1 MASSLS
7 MASTA
12 RCTMRGTSIGARAS
26 RAARAPVRA
35 RAVQTRA
42 AVKVGD
48 TAPDFTLTGPASS
61 DFASVSLPK
70 SGKAV
75 LAFFPAAFSGDADG
89 GCECQ
94 LNQLA
99 SIKAAG
105 VEVIGISKDSPFTMA
120 KWADATGGLTY
131 LCDSDNAVAEKYVGT
146 FDLGAFLNNLGV
158 SSGFKYECP
167 NRGCVV
173 VDDGKVVYAHVC
185 QDDTGSRPDLLPPID
200 EILAAAGVSAE
211 KKNF

>member
-1 MASSLS
+1 MASTLS
-7 MASTA
+7 MASSA
-12 RCTMRGTSIGARAS
+12 RVSMRGTALRAKTS
-26 RAARAPVRA
+26 LVARAPLRA
-35 RAVQTRA
+35 HRLTTRA

-48 TAPDFTLTGPASS
+48 EAPDFSLTGPAG

-99 SIKAAG
+99 SVKAAG
-105 VEVIGISKDSPFTMA
+105 VPVIGISKDSPFTMA
-120 KWADATGGLTY
+120 KWAAATGDLTY
-131 LCDSDNAVAEKYVGT
+131 VCDSDNAISEEYVGT
-146 FDLGAFLNNLGV
+146 FDLGAFLNNLGI
-158 SSGFKYECP
+158 SKGFKYVCP

-173 VDDGKVVYAHVC
+173 VEDGKVVYTWIG
-185 QDDTGSRPDLLPPID
+185 QDETGPRPDLLPPID
-200 EILAAAGVSAE
+200 EIMAAAGVSVE